1 MRALVEVRGHGA
13 AHHVADEVDEVAEGV
28 GHRVFTSGCA
38 GARVELELF
47 DDGAA
52 DDDQGARG
60 RGGGGGAAPCRLRG
74 LHGVDRGEQ
83 QGHVLGWGPGHDAED
98 GHKLDSQHALA
109 GRDDP
114 QNFGGGVLGAL
125 EHFPHPIN
133 GGRDDGKRKRPLALG
148 EQLVHVGVG
157 SGELEGLGRIRGL
170 LGGFLFLDGLP
181 LGRGLDD
188 VAEGGVDLGVDPAPW
203 GAYQWDAAP

>member
-1 MRALVEVRGHGA
+1 ML
-13 AHHVADEVDEVAEGV
+13 
-28 GHRVFTSGCA
+28 
-38 GARVELELF
+38 
-47 DDGAA
+47 
-52 DDDQGARG
+52 
-60 RGGGGGAAPCRLRG
+60 G
-74 LHGVDRGEQ
+74 L
-83 QGHVLGWGPGHDAED
+83 GPGHDAED
-98 GHKLDSQHALA
+98 GHKLDGQHTLA

-114 QNFGGGVLGAL
+114 QHFGGGALGAL

-188 VAEGGVDLGVDPAPW
+188 VAEGGVDLGVDLLLGEHTNGMRHRDEAHVRQPLALLRAP
-203 GAYQWDAAP
+203 GEGYELVGYDCYRGDAHLFEIALVNYQP